1 MIRLNLLPKN
11 LRRRVE
17 PGWWRLLALLFAL
30 VVLGVLGLVH
40 YTAYTELSLAKAE
53 RDQLQ
58 AEVEA
63 LRPFIAELGRLQEER
78 KALEALLAVREGL
91 EKNAV
96 PWSQYLAAFINQIP
110 RAGGRLEVAL
120 RSVSARALSE
130 EEAARLAQEG
140 TYDGKRIRVEFA
152 LQGEALSREA
162 LVRFIRAFETS
173 PRFGIEFQGA
183 SLDEGRGLYT
193 FSARVGATGGESGA
207 R

>member
-1 MIRLNLLPKN
+1 MNFEPVNPWEAVAVDPKRFESEQLQEIGPEFAVALGLALRGWSPLIRLNLLPKN

-78 KALEALLAVREGL
+78 KALGPSSPSGKAWRKTPCPG
-91 EKNAV
+91 
-96 PWSQYLAAFINQIP
+96 PSTWPPSSTRSP
-110 RAGGRLEVAL
+110 GRGAPEVAL

-152 LQGEALSREA
+152 LQGR
-162 LVRFIRAFETS
+162 
-173 PRFGIEFQGA
+173 P
-183 SLDEGRGLYT
+183 
-193 FSARVGATGGESGA
+193 
-207 R
+207 

>member
-1 MIRLNLLPKN
+1 LIRLNLLPKN

-78 KALEALLAVREGL
+78 KALEALLAIREGL
-91 EKNAV
+91 EKDAV
-96 PWSQYLAAFINQIP
+96 PWSRYLAAFINQIP
-110 RAGGRLEVAL
+110 RAGERFEVAL
-120 RSVSARALSE
+120 RSVNARALSE

-162 LVRFIRAFETS
+162 LVRFIQAFETS

-183 SLDEGRGLYT
+183 SLDEARGLYT
-193 FSARVGATGGESGA
+193 FSARVGVTGGESGA